1 MLEKHKRL
9 IFKISNSY
17 CKSNEDRKDLTQ
29 EITFQLWKAFPDY
42 NDEYAFSTWIYR
54 ISLNVAISFYR
65 KEKTKKKALET
76 YKEVIVFDEV
86 DDDEGKNEQT
96 RMLYTFIEELNPL
109 DKAIIIL
116 HLEAKKNKEIATIM
130 GISATNVSTK
140 INRIKNKLRL
150 HFKSI

>member
-1 MLEKHKRL
+1 MLEKHKKL
-9 IFKISNSY
+9 IFKIANSY
-17 CKSNEDRKDLTQ
+17 CRSNEDRKDLIQ

-42 NDEYAFSTWIYR
+42 NTDYAFSTWIYR

-65 KEKTKKKALET
+65 KEKTKKKTLET
-76 YKEVIVFDEV
+76 YKEVIVFDEI
-86 DDDEGKNEQT
+86 DAADENEQA
-96 RMLYTFIEELNPL
+96 RMLYTFIEQLNPL
-109 DKAIIIL
+109 EKAIIIL
-116 HLEAKKNKEIATIM
+116 HLEAKKNKEIAVVM